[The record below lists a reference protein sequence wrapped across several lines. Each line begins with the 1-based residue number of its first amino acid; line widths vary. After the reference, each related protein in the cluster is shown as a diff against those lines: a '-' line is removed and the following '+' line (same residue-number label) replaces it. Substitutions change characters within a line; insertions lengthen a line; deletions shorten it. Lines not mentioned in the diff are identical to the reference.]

1 MWLFSAS
8 DGHDEVEVT
17 SQEIVKSDD
26 GESEEMPASIESWTY
41 QMSSSSNSGSE
52 YEYGFLPGMQKTADC
67 RRAISNVAK
76 LAADGGND
84 ILMMDDDLSD
94 NNSELSFCGYSAPF
108 GEFGGLEDV
117 SSGCRTFVGPKQVQH
132 SWGEYFCPTT
142 ANSFPDI
149 DFIIKDTSNRLAYGS
164 FPSHST
170 SPIDPLENPSCIPF
184 GTLYSFKN
192 RGVSSVFVPLEPI
205 SQQHQQQSQQT
216 HTPQTPPHPYHH
228 QRVERELC
236 YQYQPPAPQ
245 DTYAA
250 GGVFTDSTASVVES
264 SVVHI
269 CRAPR
274 EKLGMQLVQHVN
286 SPPGPTDLIPNP
298 PLERRG
304 GRPVPPNETDP
315 RWNIWTVG
323 NLDIRCTASGVGVKH
338 LKQVLYRDDNCTG
351 YRRSKWTHKKL
362 SAEVMVRRA
371 KQEATNRVVGRPQ
384 DFLAHQGWWFYIGT
398 SQNSV

>member
-8 DGHDEVEVT
+8 DGDDEVGVV
-17 SQEIVKSDD
+17 SQGTMKSDD

-41 QMSSSSNSGSE
+41 QMSSNSSSGSE
-52 YEYGFLPGMQKTADC
+52 YEYGFLPGMQKTMNC

-76 LAADGGND
+76 LAADGDND
-84 ILMMDDDLSD
+84 TLMMSDDLSD
-94 NNSELSFCGYSAPF
+94 NHSEQSFCEYNTPF

-142 ANSFPDI
+142 VNSSPNI
-149 DFIIKDTSNRLAYGS
+149 DFMIKGTSNRPAYGN

-170 SPIDPLENPSCIPF
+170 SSIDPLEIPGCIPF
-184 GTLYSFKN
+184 GTLHPFKH
-192 RGVSSVFVPLEPI
+192 RGVSSVFVPSELI
-205 SQQHQQQSQQT
+205 SQQHQQQSQQARI
-216 HTPQTPPHPYHH
+216 HQDPLHPHH

-236 YQYQPPAPQ
+236 YQYQRPAPQ

-250 GGVFTDSTASVVES
+250 GGVFIDSTTSIDGS
-264 SVVHI
+264 SVAHI
-269 CRAPR
+269 CGAPR
-274 EKLGMQLVQHVN
+274 ENLGMRLAQHTN
-286 SPPGPTDLIPNP
+286 SPPGPTDPIPNP

-304 GRPVPPNETDP
+304 GRPVPPSEMDP

-323 NLDIRCTASGVGVKH
+323 NLEIRCTASGVGVKH
-338 LKQVLYRDDNCTG
+338 LKQVLYRDDNYTG
-351 YRRSKWTHKKL
+351 YRRSKWTHKRL

-398 SQNSV
+398 SQSSV